1 LEISD
6 RNEIWRYIKKER
18 GRKEWP
24 DENIKEEQWR
34 MNFMNL
40 LDGRGEKDRREE
52 ISSMERNSEDENER
66 ITVTTELYRAKKRLK
81 RKKAAGEDG
90 LKNEVWLQ
98 ADNGTMDIL
107 KRIMQ
112 RICDTGEIP
121 EGWKER

>member
-1 LEISD
+1 MEISD